1 MTTSLKTSKSHGV
14 TRRETGTHAVT
25 PHTYG
30 VTTAY
35 AENLVK
41 PIYPLHYTYGVKHG
55 VTINLSHT
63 PVTAKYYLA

>member
-1 MTTSLKTSKSHGV
+1 MTSKPHGV

-25 PHTYG
+25 PYTYG

-35 AENLVK
+35 AENLTK
-41 PIYPLHYTYGVKHG
+41 PIYPLGYTYGVKHG

-63 PVTAKYYLA
+63 PSRAKYYLA

>member
-1 MTTSLKTSKSHGV
+1 MTSKPLGV
-14 TRRETGTHAVT
+14 TRRKTGAHAVT

-35 AENLVK
+35 AENLAK
-41 PIYPLHYTYGVKHG
+41 PIYSLDYTYGVKHG

-63 PVTAKYYLA
+63 PSRAKYYLA